1 MLITTDMHRTFGH
14 MDPIISTTRLDLR
27 EMTSADAERAFALN
41 SDPEVVRHTGD
52 GPFASVEAAREFL
65 AAYPDYKLHGF
76 GRWAVVR
83 KADGTWLGWCGLK
96 RHANGDVDLGYRFL
110 REHWGQGYAT
120 EAGRACLDLGF
131 GRFKLDTIIGRVAQ
145 ENVTSLRVLEKL
157 GMRYWK
163 TDVCEHEA
171 EALIYRILRADQAVG
186 TTEG

>member
-1 MLITTDMHRTFGH
+1 
-14 MDPIISTTRLDLR
+14 MDAIATTTRLYLR
-27 EMTSADAERAFALN
+27 EMTSADAERAFILN

-52 GPFASVEAAREFL
+52 GPFASVEAARAFL

-83 KADGTWLGWCGLK
+83 EADGTWLGWCGLK

-120 EAGRACLDLGF
+120 EAGGACLELGF
-131 GRFKLDTIIGRVAQ
+131 GRFGLDTIIGRVAR
-145 ENVTSLRVLEKL
+145 ENLASVRVLEKL

-163 TDVCEHEA
+163 TDVCEHDPK
-171 EALIYRILRADQAVG
+171 ALIYRMDR
-186 TTEG
+186 TEFQSDKGGN